1 MSRPHRGLV
10 AASVVAL
17 LVLVGATSTS
27 ASPIAWTMWTSAVT
41 GASTGV
47 ANGSISPLGLT
58 VTYNGEVKA
67 LVANYPSWQPT
78 STFSGGTVGNAP
90 PQSGGIIRLNG
101 GSASVVD
108 TITFSKPVTDPVIA
122 IWSLGQPGIT
132 AKFAFSQPFT
142 IQSGGPSLEYGGSGI
157 TSVLSNVL
165 GTEGNGTIQFSGT
178 FSSLDF
184 TLPIFENWYGFTVGV
199 PEVVPEPASLLL
211 FGTGLIGL
219 LHRRRAR

>member
-1 MSRPHRGLV
+1 MSRRHGGL
-10 AASVVAL
+10 AAAVVL
-17 LVLVGATSTS
+17 LMLFNAVSAS

-41 GASTGV
+41 GSSTGV
-47 ANGSISPLGLT
+47 ANGSIAPLGLN

-101 GSASVVD
+101 GTTTVD
-108 TITFSKPVTDPVIA
+108 RITFSKPVTDPVLA

-142 IQSGGPSLEYGGSGI
+142 IQSGGPSLEYGGSSI
-157 TSVLSNVL
+157 TSVLTNVV
-165 GTEGNGTIQFSGT
+165 GNEGNGTIQFAGT

-184 TLPIFENWYGFTVGV
+184 TLPVFENWYGFTVGV
-199 PEVVPEPASLLL
+199 PEQPVVPEPASLLL
-211 FGTGLIGL
+211 LGTGLIGL
-219 LHRRRAR
+219 VRRRRSR